1 MLTSKQRSFL
11 TGLSNGLDPIVQI
24 GKYGVG
30 PEMVEVTLEAFHTH
44 ELIKGTVLKTAPEE
58 PKEAA
63 RKLAERTHSDLVRV
77 IGRKFILY
85 KPFKDKPEIELP
97 K

>member
-11 TGLSNGLDPIVQI
+11 TAMSNGLGPIVQI

-30 PEMVEVTLEAFHTH
+30 PEMVEVTNEAFNTH
-44 ELIKGTVLKTAPEE
+44 ELIKGAVLKTAPEE
-58 PKEAA
+58 PKDAA
-63 RKLAERTHSDLVRV
+63 GKLAERTHAELVRV